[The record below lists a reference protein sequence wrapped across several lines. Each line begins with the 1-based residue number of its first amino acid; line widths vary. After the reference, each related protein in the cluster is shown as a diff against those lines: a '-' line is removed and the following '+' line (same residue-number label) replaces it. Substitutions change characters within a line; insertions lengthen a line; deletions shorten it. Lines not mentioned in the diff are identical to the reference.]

1 VHLRKRCTGRRR
13 VEAQQRGPCS
23 PLSLPKRALSAVGPV
38 ADIRGESRDV
48 RFLGRADQGL
58 TVRRGRLW
66 THRRP
71 KRSRKLASPAEG
83 IRLKARRGC
92 LSQDMVPGLQE
103 PSHFRR
109 VVPSTSLFLPRFEN
123 IGDAHS
129 FALVLNRSLGSLFR
143 AVSHSP
149 SYGHALVK
157 TVFSVWFIDVLEI
170 RPSQS
175 GDI

>member
-1 VHLRKRCTGRRR
+1 MSPFGTKRTS
-13 VEAQQRGPCS
+13 E
-23 PLSLPKRALSAVGPV
+23 VGASMSV
-38 ADIRGESRDV
+38 D
-48 RFLGRADQGL
+48 
-58 TVRRGRLW
+58 RGRGSGKPKVRTTRL

-149 SYGHALVK
+149 SCGHALVK
-157 TVFSVWFIDVLEI
+157 TAFSVWFIDVLEI
-170 RPSQS
+170 RPSKS